1 MLTFAGKYE
10 VRFMWKSVFDKR
22 ILHTKDGVIPQYCN
36 KKDSYLKVIPHNNE
50 NLDSELHTHKFYL
63 ILWIKKGQGTHS
75 INFQD
80 FPISDNQILLFS
92 PGDLHK
98 VVCTNEEDI
107 AIAFSED
114 LLNLLPL
121 KIADWIRYHV
131 FCNLG
136 TPPVATI
143 DDNIAEILTKW
154 IEVLKSLL
162 ENQKDD
168 INYCTAATISVILKV
183 LKEHASW
190 ENDSMDFELPKL
202 KIIYDFKKSIEFNL
216 KKSHSPAFY
225 SIDIGVSESK
235 LLAITKEILGLSP
248 KKIINE
254 KIILKAKKL
263 LAENEII
270 IKEISEELGFA
281 DAPHF
286 VKFFKKETGMT
297 PSLFKETL

>member
-1 MLTFAGKYE
+1 M
-10 VRFMWKSVFDKR
+10 RKSLFYKR
-22 ILHTKDGVIPQYCN
+22 TLHTKDGVIPQYCN
-36 KKDSYLKVIPHNNE
+36 KDGSYLKVIPHNNG
-50 NLDSELHTHKFYL
+50 NLDTELHTHNFYL

-98 VVCTNEEDI
+98 AVCTNEEDI
-107 AIAFSED
+107 AIAFSEE
-114 LLNLLPL
+114 LLNLLPF

-131 FCNLG
+131 FCNIG

-143 DDNIAEILTKW
+143 DDNIAEILTRW

-162 ENQKDD
+162 ENQKED

-216 KKSHSPAFY
+216 KKS
-225 SIDIGVSESK
+225 K

-248 KKIINE
+248 KKIINKE
-254 KIILKAKKL
+254 IILKAKNL
-263 LAENEII
+263 LAENKII

-297 PSLFKETL
+297 PSQFKETL

>member
-1 MLTFAGKYE
+1 M
-10 VRFMWKSVFDKR
+10 RKSLFYKR
-22 ILHTKDGVIPQYCN
+22 TLHTKDGVIPQYCN
-36 KKDSYLKVIPHNNE
+36 KDGSYLKVIPHNNG
-50 NLDSELHTHKFYL
+50 NLDTELHTHNFYL

-98 VVCTNEEDI
+98 AVCTNEEDI
-107 AIAFSED
+107 AIAFSEE
-114 LLNLLPL
+114 LLNLLPF

-131 FCNLG
+131 FCNIG

-143 DDNIAEILTKW
+143 DDNIAEILTRW

-162 ENQKDD
+162 ENQKED

-190 ENDSMDFELPKL
+190 ENDSMDFELPKF

-216 KKSHSPAFY
+216 KNSHSPAFY
-225 SIDIGVSESK
+225 SIDIGVAESK

-248 KKIINE
+248 KKIINKE
-254 KIILKAKKL
+254 IILKAKNL
-263 LAENEII
+263 LAENKII

-297 PSLFKETL
+297 PSQFKETL

>member
-1 MLTFAGKYE
+1 MKKNE
-10 VRFMWKSVFDKR
+10 VRFMRKSLFNKR
-22 ILHTKDGVIPQYCN
+22 PLHTKDGVIPQYCN
-36 KKDSYLKVIPHNNE
+36 KEGLYLKVIPHNG
-50 NLDSELHTHKFYL
+50 NLDSELHTHNFYL

-98 VVCTNEEDI
+98 AVCTNEEDI
-107 AIAFSED
+107 AIAFSEE
-114 LLNLLPL
+114 LLNLLPF

-131 FCNLG
+131 FCNID

-168 INYCTAATISVILKV
+168 INYCTAATISVILKI

-190 ENDSMDFELPKL
+190 ENDFMDFTP
-202 KIIYDFKKSIEFNL
+202 
-216 KKSHSPAFY
+216 
-225 SIDIGVSESK
+225 
-235 LLAITKEILGLSP
+235 P
-248 KKIINE
+248 KKIKNNI
-254 KIILKAKKL
+254 
-263 LAENEII
+263 
-270 IKEISEELGFA
+270 
-281 DAPHF
+281 
-286 VKFFKKETGMT
+286 
-297 PSLFKETL
+297 